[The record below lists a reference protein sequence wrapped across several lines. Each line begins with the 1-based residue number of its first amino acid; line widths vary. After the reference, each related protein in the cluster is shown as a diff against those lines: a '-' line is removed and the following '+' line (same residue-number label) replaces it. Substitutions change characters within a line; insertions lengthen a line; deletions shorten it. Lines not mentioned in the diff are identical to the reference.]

1 MGRKLTGVVRGD
13 APTVGLVAEFSQG
26 ARRMRT
32 GLTLDLVIH
41 GSRADN
47 AELREAAEWA
57 RTLGHRVRAQVTWEA
72 GDARRFAEVAARR
85 GTDAVLAVGGDGTL
99 NEVLNGVVGTDA
111 PLGLLPLGTA
121 NDFARQI
128 GVPDDPREALAL
140 LLSTEPRPI
149 DVGMLNGRAFLNV
162 SSAGIGAETTAETS
176 AGAKGMLGPLAYAIT
191 GVKKFAA
198 DYEGRRATFSGPDFS
213 REVEYLL
220 FAVGNAR
227 ATGAG
232 TAIAPLA
239 EFDDGLLD
247 LCIVEPVARTA
258 FAGLLL
264 ELRRGEHLDRDGVH
278 YVQTPWVKVE
288 SETPV
293 SVNVDGEPLSAT
305 TLEYAVA
312 HRAVRAFA
320 PRAPGDADDA

>member
-1 MGRKLTGVVRGD
+1 
-13 APTVGLVAEFSQG
+13 
-26 ARRMRT
+26 MRS

-47 AELREAAEWA
+47 SELREAAEWA
-57 RTLGHRVRAQVTWEA
+57 RTMGHRVRAQVTWES
-72 GDARRFAEVAARR
+72 GDARRFAELAARR

-111 PLGLLPLGTA
+111 PLGVLPLGTA

-140 LLSTEPRPI
+140 LLAVEPRPI
-149 DVGMLNGRAFLNV
+149 DVGVLNGRAFLNV

-176 AGAKGMLGPLAYAIT
+176 AGAKGVLGPLAYAIT

-198 DYEGRRATFSGPDFS
+198 EYEGRRATFSGPGFS
-213 REVEYLL
+213 RELEYLL

-232 TAIAPLA
+232 TTIAPLA

-247 LCIVEPVARTA
+247 LCVVEPVARTA

-293 SVNVDGEPLSAT
+293 AVNVDGEPLAAT
-305 TLEYAVA
+305 TSLDYTVS
-312 HRAVRAFA
+312 HRALRVLA
-320 PRAPGDADDA
+320 PRALGEEAAG

>member
-1 MGRKLTGVVRGD
+1 MSHGR
-13 APTVGLVAEFSQG
+13 
-26 ARRMRT
+26 
-32 GLTLDLVIH
+32 TLDLIIH

-57 RTLGHRVRAQVTWEA
+57 RAVGHRVRAQVTWES
-72 GDARRFAEVAARR
+72 GDARRFAAEAARR

-99 NEVLNGVVGTDA
+99 NEVLNGVLGTEA
-111 PLGLLPLGTA
+111 PLGVLPLGTA

-128 GVPDDPREALAL
+128 GVPDDPRAALAL
-140 LLSTEPRPI
+140 LVEQEPRPI
-149 DVGMLNGRAFLNV
+149 DVGLLNDRAFLNV

-176 AGAKGMLGPLAYAIT
+176 AGIKGVLGPLAYALT
-191 GVKKFAA
+191 GVKKLASE
-198 DYEGRRATFSGPDFS
+198 YEGRHARFTGPDFS

-232 TAIAPLA
+232 VTIAPLA

-247 LCIVEPVARTA
+247 LCIVEPVARAA

-264 ELRRGEHLDRDGVH
+264 ELRRGDHLERDGVH
-278 YVQTPWVKVE
+278 YVQTPWVRVE
-288 SETPV
+288 SEAPV
-293 SVNVDGEPLSAT
+293 AVNVDGEALSLT
-305 TLEYAVA
+305 TLEYRVA
-312 HRAVRAFA
+312 HRAVRVLA
-320 PRAPGDADDA
+320 PRAPGEPDLPDRTGG

>member
-1 MGRKLTGVVRGD
+1 MSHGR
-13 APTVGLVAEFSQG
+13 
-26 ARRMRT
+26 
-32 GLTLDLVIH
+32 TLDLIIH

-57 RTLGHRVRAQVTWEA
+57 RAVGHRVRAQVTWES
-72 GDARRFAEVAARR
+72 GDARRFAAEAARR

-99 NEVLNGVVGTDA
+99 NEVLNGVLGTDA
-111 PLGLLPLGTA
+111 PLGVLPLGTA

-128 GVPDDPREALAL
+128 GVPDDPRAALAL
-140 LLSTEPRPI
+140 LVEQDPRPI
-149 DVGMLNGRAFLNV
+149 DVGLLNDRAFLNV

-176 AGAKGMLGPLAYAIT
+176 AGIKGVLGPLAYALT
-191 GVKKFAA
+191 GVKKLASE
-198 DYEGRRATFSGPDFS
+198 YEGRHARFTGPDFS

-232 TAIAPLA
+232 VTIAPLA

-247 LCIVEPVARTA
+247 LCIVEPVARAA

-264 ELRRGEHLDRDGVH
+264 ELRRGDHLERDGVH
-278 YVQTPWVKVE
+278 YVQTPWVRVE
-288 SETPV
+288 SEAPV
-293 SVNVDGEPLSAT
+293 AVNVDGEALSLT
-305 TLEYAVA
+305 TLEYRVA
-312 HRAVRAFA
+312 HRAVRVLA
-320 PRAPGDADDA
+320 PRAPGEPGLPDGTGG

>member
-1 MGRKLTGVVRGD
+1 MSPLGGRGRGRIL
-13 APTVGLVAEFSQG
+13 AHPALMAH
-26 ARRMRT
+26 
-32 GLTLDLVIH
+32 GLTLDFVIH

-47 AELREAAEWA
+47 ADLREAAEWA
-57 RTLGHRVRAQVTWEA
+57 RALGHRVRAQVTWEA
-72 GDARRFAEVAARR
+72 GDARRFAEIAAKR

-111 PLGLLPLGTA
+111 PLGVLPLGTA

-140 LLSTEPRPI
+140 LIDQTPRPV

-162 SSAGIGAETTAETS
+162 SSAGIGAETTAETP
-176 AGAKGMLGPLAYAIT
+176 ADVKAVLGPLAYALT
-191 GVKKFAA
+191 GVRKFASE
-198 DYEGRRATFSGPDFS
+198 YEGRSARFSGPDFS

-220 FAVGNAR
+220 FAVGNGR

-232 TAIAPLA
+232 VEVAPLA
-239 EFDDGLLD
+239 ELDDGLLD
-247 LCIVEPVARTA
+247 LCVVEPVARTR

-278 YVQTPWVKVE
+278 YVQTPWVRVE
-288 SETPV
+288 SEVPI
-293 SVNVDGEPLSAT
+293 SVNVDGEALLSCT
-305 TLEYAVA
+305 TLEYTTAA
-312 HRAVRAFA
+312 RAVRILA
-320 PRAPGDADDA
+320 PTVPGAALLETA

>member
-1 MGRKLTGVVRGD
+1 MSHGR
-13 APTVGLVAEFSQG
+13 
-26 ARRMRT
+26 
-32 GLTLDLVIH
+32 TLDLIIH

-57 RTLGHRVRAQVTWEA
+57 RAVGHRVRAQVTWES
-72 GDARRFAEVAARR
+72 GDARRFAAEAARR

-99 NEVLNGVVGTDA
+99 NEVLNGVLGTDA
-111 PLGLLPLGTA
+111 PLGVLPLGTA

-128 GVPDDPREALAL
+128 GVPDDPRAALAL
-140 LLSTEPRPI
+140 LVEQEPRPI
-149 DVGMLNGRAFLNV
+149 DVGLLNDRAFLNV

-176 AGAKGMLGPLAYAIT
+176 AGIKGVLGPLAYALT
-191 GVKKFAA
+191 GVKKLASE
-198 DYEGRRATFSGPDFS
+198 YEGRHARFTGPDFS

-232 TAIAPLA
+232 VTIAPLA

-247 LCIVEPVARTA
+247 LCIVEPVARAA

-264 ELRRGEHLDRDGVH
+264 ELRRGDHLERDGVH
-278 YVQTPWVKVE
+278 YVQTPWVRVE
-288 SETPV
+288 SEAPV
-293 SVNVDGEPLSAT
+293 AVNVDGEALSLT
-305 TLEYAVA
+305 TLEYRVA
-312 HRAVRAFA
+312 HRAVRVLA
-320 PRAPGDADDA
+320 PRAPGEPDLPDRTGG